1 MFIGACAGSTGGGIK
16 VSRLVVFLK
25 AIKSEVMSITHPRS
39 VQKVQTDGRP
49 LSNDAVRRVL
59 CYLGAYV
66 IIVLVSI
73 LLISLDGK
81 DMTTNLTAVMATF
94 NNIGPGLNLV
104 GPTSNFGDY
113 SVFSKIVL
121 MFDMLVGRLEIF
133 PLLILFAPG
142 LWTVPKR
149 RLAKKKKNFE

>member
-1 MFIGACAGSTGGGIK
+1 MFVGACAGSTGGGIK

-39 VQKVQTDGRP
+39 VQKVQADGRP

-66 IIVLVSI
+66 IIVLASI

-94 NNIGPGLNLV
+94 NNIGQ
-104 GPTSNFGDY
+104 
-113 SVFSKIVL
+113 VL
-121 MFDMLVGRLEIF
+121 I
-133 PLLILFAPG
+133 
-142 LWTVPKR
+142 W
-149 RLAKKKKNFE
+149 